1 MFILS
6 LLIAFWVLIAYLS
19 GNTIAGW
26 TSMLLIITLFSGI
39 NMICLGLIGEYVGKI
54 FLEVKQRPRFLI
66 EEETPK
72 L

>member
-1 MFILS
+1 
-6 LLIAFWVLIAYLS
+6 
-19 GNTIAGW
+19 